1 MIATLEHEELKIQ
14 IRNGCSVN
22 NALTTELILDSSSLY
37 AELVASFNSA
47 VYSLS
52 NLTNISTSNPVYL
65 KEKRISTDRF
75 FCVMLNIHRYIPE
88 KKVKQDAK

>member
-14 IRNGCSVN
+14 VRNGCAVD

-47 VYSLS
+47 VYSLA
-52 NLTNISTSNPVYL
+52 NLIDISISNPVYL
-65 KEKRISTDRF
+65 KEKRMSTDRF
-75 FCVMLNIHRYIPE
+75 FFCDV
-88 KKVKQDAK
+88 KKHT

>member
-14 IRNGCSVN
+14 VRNGCAVD

-47 VYSLS
+47 VYSLA
-52 NLTNISTSNPVYL
+52 NLIDISISNPGGG
-65 KEKRISTDRF
+65 ERIMNDEFVFWHELF
-75 FCVMLNIHRYIPE
+75 F
-88 KKVKQDAK
+88 